1 MKQKTKLVQAEYR
14 ILKGGTMVRVKGH
27 SKVFGGTVIWRGLG
41 YQAAW
46 KTLRQMVDHGR
57 IPFESCRE
65 ALDSGEYLIDPPDP
79 APPRPPPWKSK
90 PSDEG

>member
-1 MKQKTKLVQAEYR
+1 MTKARGYYR
-14 ILKGGTMVRVKGH
+14 VLGGEVL
-27 SKVFGGTVIWRGLG
+27 WRGLG

-46 KTLRQMVDHGR
+46 KALRRMVDR
-57 IPFESCRE
+57 EEIPFTSCRD
-65 ALDSGEYLIDPPDP
+65 ALDSGAYLIDPPDP